1 MSSMRDDADFPLTLT
16 LSLGEREQRAT
27 RLVSASGPGFVS
39 NDSLHELTARGV
51 TGEAFEQSSPAK
63 QCSLSLRERAGV
75 RGKRALLHSR
85 RQFLQTAALTVGG
98 IAFGQQGSAQTEKKA
113 PQKKAQIAITLDLE
127 MARNFPKWEDTHWD
141 YEKGN
146 LDENLKRYALEA
158 ARRVKARGGVIH
170 FFLVASALEQENV
183 DWLKQLIADGHRIGN
198 HTYDHVYVRA
208 NTLEEVQFRF
218 KRAPWLLAGKK
229 PVEAVREN
237 IQLATAAIKSRLG
250 IEPAGFRTP
259 GGFADGLL
267 PRADLQQIF
276 LDLGFKWISCKYPAH
291 PNSNPPGTKPT
302 KEILDGIVSTQ
313 KDAQPFVYPNG
324 LIDIPMNP
332 ISDIGAFRNGKWE
345 LDDFL
350 KSLRLNVE
358 WAIENRAVY
367 DFLGHPAVLSAKDP
381 EFKAI
386 DLICD
391 LVKKAGGQAEL
402 VDLDAI
408 AQRLK
413 R

>member
-1 MSSMRDDADFPLTLT
+1 
-16 LSLGEREQRAT
+16 
-27 RLVSASGPGFVS
+27 
-39 NDSLHELTARGV
+39 
-51 TGEAFEQSSPAK
+51 
-63 QCSLSLRERAGV
+63 
-75 RGKRALLHSR
+75 
-85 RQFLQTAALTVGG
+85 
-98 IAFGQQGSAQTEKKA
+98 
-113 PQKKAQIAITLDLE
+113 

-158 ARRVKARGGVIH
+158 ARRVKSRGGVIH

-208 NTLEEVQFRF
+208 DKLEEVQFRF

-267 PRADLQQIF
+267 PRTDLQQMF

-302 KEILDGIVSTQ
+302 KEIFDGIVRTQ

-332 ISDIGAFRNGKWE
+332 ISDIGAFRNGQWE

-350 KSLRLNVE
+350 TSVRLNVQ

-367 DFLGHPAVLSAKDP
+367 DFLAHPAVLSVKDP

-386 DLICD
+386 ELVCN
-391 LVKKAGGQAEL
+391 LVKDSSEHAEL
-402 VDLDAI
+402 VDLNAI
-408 AQRLK
+408 AQNGIR
-413 R
+413 